1 MFYTAVRD
9 DMRNEKNVRRRK
21 MIEIIYGIFVTLV
34 GVYVGEIV
42 IRRLIDVYIEIKDK
56 LSK

>member
-1 MFYTAVRD
+1 
-9 DMRNEKNVRRRK
+9 

-56 LSK
+56 LSKQQWGWRDSLPLFDWR

>member
-1 MFYTAVRD
+1 
-9 DMRNEKNVRRRK
+9 

-56 LSK
+56 LSSLIEE

>member
-1 MFYTAVRD
+1 
-9 DMRNEKNVRRRK
+9 
-21 MIEIIYGIFVTLV
+21 MIEIIYGIFVPLV